1 MEAVVSV
8 DDFQTDNQ
16 REGQNEG
23 DCARRAFLFALHL
36 LENHRQAAENQ
47 TDKRHVRRQ
56 RIRAEQECDQ
66 LGQTQ
71 NAEHHAQRIRP
82 KHFDAAFEVLEQ
94 RIDAADDR
102 IVNAHG
108 NHHRAAAYAGDDV
121 GQTDNH
127 AAQNVK
133 NRFHAFL
140 HLKFRIDRG
149 ILPDKDCLYIK
160 TVRCSFGGRVLRN
173 IFFAIVSASA
183 VFVNRFFE
191 NLTFAWRVCRSAQN
205 IDVFAVG

>member
-1 MEAVVSV
+1 MKKLLSLLLMVLMLLGYYNPVVGSVSGLVDALLSGNMSAVLRCCGV
-8 DDFQTDNQ
+8 
-16 REGQNEG
+16 
-23 DCARRAFLFALHL
+23 L
-36 LENHRQAAENQ
+36 
-47 TDKRHVRRQ
+47 RRQ

-82 KHFDAAFEVLEQ
+82 KHFDAAFEVFEQ

-102 IVNAHG
+102 VVNAHG
-108 NHHRAAAYAGDDV
+108 NHHRAAAYAGNDV
-121 GQTDNH
+121 GQTNNH

-133 NRFHAFL
+133 KRFHAFL

-149 ILPDKDCLYIK
+149 ILPEKDCLYIK

-173 IFFAIVSASA
+173 IFFAIVSAST

-205 IDVFAVG
+205 IDVFASG